1 MAVIKNEAATV
12 AKPLALNAGNF
23 NSPLDSREKLVIDTN
38 EVTLEDF
45 QSISEPYIHMRVHVH
60 QQIVNNNGTI
70 TQNCLGVY
78 EVDELEE
85 YTKGLSPKKYYR
97 IKTYHKVFSATS
109 GLYSAYAPSGKHKD
123 TIYYC
128 TDDSGDYQG
137 KVFLNGS
144 SYGGGQAGY
153 RFNSDHSLLIVSD
166 DGDDYACP
174 VTPYTAP
181 EVTAISSTPS
191 PVTNPKSVT
200 FAFSANVTGCTF
212 QYAIWN
218 GTDYGQWTNGSSV
231 TIVASEETETTIAKI
246 KVRAIKNGLPSE
258 EVEST
263 SVTLYRYTPSLAIS
277 ANGDKYDLERT
288 ITIKPDKALTG
299 NLSTAKIFYTL
310 NGSTPTSSSDEYND
324 SNKPKINQTKA
335 VGGIKAI
342 CLCANWKAN
351 VYGNTTIIEV
361 GVLKM
366 WYGVVNSIPNN
377 DAGVLAL
384 SNSKKQDNLPLEF
397 SGLTGVQGQYL
408 IVAVKKA
415 ITVNKI
421 EGGGFTYSFTSSSST
436 SYNIYA
442 IQLNGTLAST
452 LNWKVS

>member
-60 QQIVNNNGTI
+60 QQIVNTNGTI

-109 GLYSAYAPSGKHKD
+109 GLYSAYQPNGVHKD

-128 TDDSGDYQG
+128 TDNSGDYQG

-144 SYGGGQAGY
+144 SYGGGQACY

-174 VTPYTAP
+174 VTPYIAP
-181 EVTAISSTPS
+181 QVTAITPT
-191 PVTNPKSVT
+191 PFPLTNPKSVT
-200 FAFSANVTGCTF
+200 FAFTANVTGCTF

-231 TIVASEETETTIAKI
+231 TIVANEETETTIAKI

-258 EVEST
+258 AIESS
-263 SVTLYRYTPSLAIS
+263 SVTLYRYTPTLTIS
-277 ANGDKYDLERT
+277 ASGDKYDLERT
-288 ITIKPDKALTG
+288 ITITPDKALTG

-310 NGSTPTSSSDEYND
+310 DGSTPTSSSDEYNA
-324 SNKPKINQTKA
+324 SNKPKINKTKA
-335 VGGIKAI
+335 VGAIKAI

-351 VYGNTTIIEV
+351 AYGNAATIEA

-442 IQLNGTLAST
+442 VQLNGTLAST